1 MLVRWC
7 RSRSK
12 ANARIH
18 ISGLNGDGC
27 SAERRP
33 RRGKFE
39 MMASVPI
46 KSAETGAIGE
56 DPNSRLWQLGVRGR
70 LRARDHSEDGQFGL
84 IADGGF
90 SIPAG
95 EVEPFCIVGRP

>member
-70 LRARDHSEDGQFGL
+70 LRPRGHTQDGHCGL
-84 IADGGF
+84 IAHGGF
-90 SIPAG
+90 SIAKR
-95 EVEPFCIVGRP
+95 ELEPFSS